1 MHTGS
6 DERGPVPLRE
16 VLPSEIPV
24 KAKARFPGLAVRNRW
39 VKRPGLCASLSLL
52 LLLPAEARAGSLRTE
67 SRGLKIEVASAPER
81 PIQGRETVYTL
92 SVRDAAGRQVTG
104 AKVTLMGKMPDGMT
118 VLAPLTETSQAGLYS
133 GRVLFTMEGEWRL
146 TVRIIQTDTPLEL
159 SFTEQVGR

>member
-1 MHTGS
+1 M
-6 DERGPVPLRE
+6 
-16 VLPSEIPV
+16 
-24 KAKARFPGLAVRNRW
+24 
-39 VKRPGLCASLSLL
+39 KRPGLCASLSLL
-52 LLLPAEARAGSLRTE
+52 LLLPPEAGAGSFQAEASGLR
-67 SRGLKIEVASAPER
+67 LKLTSEPGQ

-104 AKVTLMGKMPDGMT
+104 AKVTLMGRMPDGMT